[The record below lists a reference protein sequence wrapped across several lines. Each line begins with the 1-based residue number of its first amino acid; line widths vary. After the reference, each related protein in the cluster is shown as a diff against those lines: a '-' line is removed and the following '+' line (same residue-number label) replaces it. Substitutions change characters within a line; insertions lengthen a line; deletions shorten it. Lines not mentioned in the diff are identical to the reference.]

1 MTAVCGALYSTARD
15 DAVHMSRRRL
25 DLSLL
30 AEIDR
35 EREDGRSDDDEDERS
50 SREDPELGE
59 KGMHIQ
65 DEMLSVVAGY
75 YAVKQASKE
84 EGKLQKLEACLS
96 RYCANFAVW
105 EGNPGT
111 SKRV

>member
-1 MTAVCGALYSTARD
+1 MFDVKL
-15 DAVHMSRRRL
+15 
-25 DLSLL
+25 
-30 AEIDR
+30 
-35 EREDGRSDDDEDERS
+35 
-50 SREDPELGE
+50 
-59 KGMHIQ
+59 
-65 DEMLSVVAGY
+65 MLSVVAGY